1 MAAACS
7 VLGRRGEV
15 LRSSRKLTSP
25 LWSVSMAQK
34 AFTPGLAPDI
44 ISCFGFVLLL
54 QAEVSVSMIRK
65 PSMLRACAEFS
76 QPLTCAV

>member
-1 MAAACS
+1 
-7 VLGRRGEV
+7 
-15 LRSSRKLTSP
+15 
-25 LWSVSMAQK
+25 MAQK

-76 QPLTCAV
+76 QPLTCVVYNTTVHEMDGGSDGARERRQA